1 MGNVGLEVPGLWV
14 DVDRVEH
21 IPNQATT
28 TNRTHQFAYYI
39 TIHNDSLET
48 VQIRGRRW
56 VVTNIH
62 GHRLVI
68 EGDGVVGQ
76 FPKLIPGD
84 TFHYHSYHLIE
95 SDSTA
100 EGIYLGLD
108 EQGEQVI
115 ARIPSFDMKIPRT

>member
-1 MGNVGLEVPGLWV
+1 MSNVGLEVPGLWV
-14 DVDRVEH
+14 DVDRIEY
-21 IPNQATT
+21 IPAASSPPH
-28 TNRTHQFAYYI
+28 RPHQFAYYI

-48 VQIRGRRW
+48 VRITGRRW
-56 VVTNIH
+56 VVTNQE
-62 GHRLVI
+62 GHRLII

-100 EGIYLGLD
+100 EGIYLGRD
-108 EQGEQVI
+108 EQDNPII
-115 ARIPSFDMKIPRT
+115 ARIPPFQMKIN